1 MAVSYKDYYEVLGV
15 PKTATEKEI
24 KSAYRKLARKW
35 HPDANPDNPKEA
47 EEKFKELQEA
57 YAVLS
62 DPEKRRKYDVLGSD
76 WESAARQAE
85 QQRRYRSER
94 GPRTVEF
101 GDMGDLFGRGA
112 PSGDG
117 FSDFF
122 DTFFSNVGRRTTASS
137 ARSPHRGQD
146 VEGSIEITLRDAYS
160 GGTKSISLQ
169 LESRCPECG
178 GTGVKQREICPN
190 CHGTGSVIT
199 NKALEVK
206 IPKGVRDGQRIR
218 LAGQGGGGMHGGPPG
233 DLFLTVHVKP
243 DDQFEREGDDLYIDM
258 PVSIFDLVLGGE
270 AHVPTLTG
278 GITMTIPPRT
288 QNEQLMRA
296 AGKGMP
302 HVSGSGH
309 GDLYV
314 RLIGRVPQR
323 LSEREEQL
331 FRELAEMQRHV

>member
-1 MAVSYKDYYEVLGV
+1 MPVAYKDYYEVLGV
-15 PKTATEKEI
+15 PKTASEKEI

-57 YAVLS
+57 NAVLS

-85 QQRRYRSER
+85 QQQRYRTQR
-94 GPRTVEF
+94 GPTTIEY
-101 GDMGDLFGRGA
+101 GDLGDLFGGA
-112 PSGDG
+112 RTGDG

-146 VEGSIEITLRDAYS
+146 LEGSIEITLGDAYS
-160 GGTKSISLQ
+160 GGGKSISME
-169 LESRCPECG
+169 LEDRCPVCG
-178 GTGVKQREICPN
+178 GTGIRQQQICPN
-190 CHGTGSVIT
+190 CHGTGTVLTSKT
-199 NKALEVK
+199 LEVT

-218 LAGQGGGGMHGGPPG
+218 LSGQGGSGIHGGPRG
-233 DLFLTVHVKP
+233 DLYLTVHVKP
-243 DDQFEREGDDLYIDM
+243 NDQFEREGDDLYIDL
-258 PVSIFDLVLGGE
+258 PVNIYDLVLGGE

-302 HVSGSGH
+302 HLNGTGS

-314 RLIGRVPQR
+314 RLIGKLPQR
-323 LSEREEQL
+323 LSEREEEL
-331 FRELAEMQRHV
+331 YRELAQLQKH